1 MFLQIAGGQDD
12 DQNQNSNTLQY
23 NPDDG
28 SWSVVGQLNL
38 GRSWHGASVINAE
51 EISEYCAQI

>member
-1 MFLQIAGGQDD
+1 MFQQIAGGQDD

-28 SWSVVGQLNL
+28 SWSVVGQLKL

-51 EISEYCAQI
+51 EISEYCA

>member
-51 EISEYCAQI
+51 EISEYCA